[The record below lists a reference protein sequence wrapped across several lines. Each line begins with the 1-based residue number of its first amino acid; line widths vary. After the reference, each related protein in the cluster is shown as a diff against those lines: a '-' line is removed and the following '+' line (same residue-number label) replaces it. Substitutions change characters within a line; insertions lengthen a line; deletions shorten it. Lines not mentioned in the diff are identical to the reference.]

1 MINSDWQKDMVRVFL
16 IFLGIL
22 AVTDVPA
29 QVRLDLRKCRE
40 MALESSKKIAVA
52 DKQVAKAGYD
62 KKAYRANFFPKLSA
76 MGMYAYMQKDYSF
89 KIKGGNLPTFVPGG
103 DGTLVPNYLLDGNG
117 KVVTGADGRPV
128 FAQYAFMPD
137 IALTL
142 GLDHAYTVGGLL
154 EMPVYMGGKIRSAY
168 RMSAIGTEMAELNV
182 HYNRAEVIAETDG
195 AFWQYVRLQEL
206 ELSAQKYKEVVAE
219 LVKNLTDARQVGL
232 ASGNDLLKAQVK
244 LNEAE
249 LLLQK
254 TQNGKQLAG
263 MNLCRVIGL
272 DLNTALQAVDSLSG
286 MITPGVL
293 EEGITVARRPEY
305 TILDKE
311 IELKQQQVELTRS
324 DFLPQLGVS
333 VSYGYTDGINVNGE
347 ADGIASFTAL
357 ASLKVPVFHWSEGR
371 NKIRA
376 MKAEVEMSE
385 LKKEDVSQMM
395 MLEATKA
402 RFGVEDAAMR
412 VKLTARSLVQAQ
424 ENLTESKNKYEVGME
439 TLTGYMEAQA
449 QWQKAWS
456 DWIDAKAELR
466 LSETGYLKATGRL

>member
-1 MINSDWQKDMVRVFL
+1 MINSDWQKDMVKVFL
-16 IFLGIL
+16 ILLGVL
-22 AVTDVPA
+22 VGTNVPA
-29 QVRLDLRKCRE
+29 QVKIDLQKCRE
-40 MALESSKKIAVA
+40 MALESSKKMAVA
-52 DKQVAKAGYD
+52 DKQAEKAEYD
-62 KKAYRANFFPKLSA
+62 RKAYRANFFPKLSA

-89 KIKGGNLPTFVPGG
+89 KIGGGNLPTFVPGENG
-103 DGTLVPNYLLDGNG
+103 ALVPNYLLDGNG
-117 KVVTGADGRPV
+117 KVVMGADGRPV

-142 GLDHAYTVGGLL
+142 GLDHAYTVGGVL
-154 EMPVYMGGKIRSAY
+154 EIPVYMGGKIRSAY
-168 RMSAIGTEMAELNV
+168 RMSAIGTEIAELNV
-182 HYNRAEVIAETDG
+182 HYNRAEVITEADG

-206 ELSAQKYKEVVAE
+206 ELSARKYREVVEE
-219 LVKNLTDARQVGL
+219 LVKNLTDARQVGM
-232 ASGNDLLKAQVK
+232 ASRNDLLKAQVK

-254 TQNGKQLAG
+254 TLNGKQLAG

-272 DLNTALQAVDSLSG
+272 DLNTALQAEDSLSG

-293 EEGITVARRPEY
+293 ENGITVTQRPEY
-305 TILDKE
+305 SILDKE
-311 IELKQQQVELTRS
+311 IELKQKQVELTRS

-347 ADGIASFTAL
+347 SDGIASVMAL
-357 ASLKVPVFHWSEGR
+357 ASLKVPVFHWCEGR
-371 NKIRA
+371 NKIKA

-385 LKKEDVSQMM
+385 LRKEDVSQMM
-395 MLEATKA
+395 LLEATKA

-412 VKLTARSLVQAQ
+412 VNLTGRSLVQAE